1 MKKTTGTENM
11 NEQLHAATEKATEMA
26 KTFAENSAK
35 QFESALNAGKTM
47 LESIAKNHTK
57 DNAAEYI
64 KDGIENS
71 VNATTKW
78 FKESSKVMS
87 DLYDKQYNFMLNSYN
102 HITEMAT
109 EGMSKLKHTDL
120 GSTDF
125 KGNVDTFLKNIQESS
140 TVMKK
145 MFSNIIEKITNEADK
160 GHVKEV
166 SDLMQDTYSKQT
178 EQLMKFNKSLLE
190 KSNLESTIKLNKE
203 ISEKLQKDLERN
215 FEASKKI
222 IKSISDSYTKENGF
236 SATSGKK
243 MLDEIFSEIDV
254 VTKNNMKFWAN
265 WFDEVYTNNKKTAAT
280 TTATAAKTA
289 KNGANNN

>member
-47 LESIAKNHTK
+47 FESIAKNHTK
-57 DNAAEYI
+57 DNATEYI
-64 KDGIENS
+64 KDGIENT

-87 DLYDKQYNFMLNSYN
+87 DLYDKQFNFMVNSYN
-102 HITEMAT
+102 HVTEMAT

-265 WFDEVYTNNKKTAAT
+265 WFDEVYTNNKKTAT